1 MCARKKAA
9 NAVVATMP
17 ACLLKRSWT
26 STKSQTET
34 DAEAMNGD
42 HNASLMHT
50 SDSRCCE
57 GGNLKRY
64 IAHSCTNNSKSFY
77 FLPGEGLSVI
87 EPILI
92 DKLAKKLDWGL
103 GTPNLL
109 QRHVDIVNKDKKLG
123 VASYSPNPL
132 SLFLKLSLNFGLCA
146 LAIGLGRKVELY

>member
-1 MCARKKAA
+1 MIENHCQCLFSCFGYVDDLEMSHKSWGERCSAA
-9 NAVVATMP
+9 TG
-17 ACLLKRSWT
+17 RS
-26 STKSQTET
+26 
-34 DAEAMNGD
+34 
-42 HNASLMHT
+42 
-50 SDSRCCE
+50 
-57 GGNLKRY
+57 
-64 IAHSCTNNSKSFY
+64 SCTNNSKSFY

-109 QRHVDIVNKDKKLG
+109 QRHVDIVNKYKKLG